1 MAGRVSADVDPG
13 AREVPSRG
21 AVSEQAGGFQSY
33 VLDLQRSAG
42 NARVAA
48 LVRTGH
54 LAAPT
59 LATQTRTLARTP
71 EQVFDAELAA
81 SHWEA
86 AAVALNRMPTAD
98 IPGKVATL
106 TTGQCRR
113 LLAAMRISRR
123 IGATNEIE
131 GPLKTRGGIAAGE
144 IFGTVTTQRDT
155 HSAPT
160 AADLASYDMWIQ
172 FSPDTTVV
180 DCPEIAV
187 VQVVR
192 LTTTATGANAE
203 ILQHLLNRQTPD
215 AWAIDRIED
224 RRFGFYGYGN
234 TGTASGDPGTRAN
247 PVAGG
252 NIRPGSS
259 DPRQDMH
266 YFDGPQTRL
275 RGVTFEFETAI
286 VARRGPQAGLV
297 YSVVTWGFQV
307 AADGTVT
314 HRAVATTDR
323 ISANFRA
330 AREAWNTQAR
340 GPRASRNDPRQV
352 ALPSLR

>member
-1 MAGRVSADVDPG
+1 MTGRVSSDADHG
-13 AREVPSRG
+13 AKDEPARRAADEH
-21 AVSEQAGGFQSY
+21 AVGFRSY
-33 VLDLQRSAG
+33 VLDLQQSVG

-48 LVRTGH
+48 LVRSGR
-54 LAAPT
+54 LGAPT
-59 LATQTRTLARTP
+59 LARQPRTRERTP

-86 AAVALNRMPTAD
+86 AAVALDRMPAGDVT
-98 IPGKVATL
+98 GKVATL

-113 LLAAMRISRR
+113 LLGALRISRR
-123 IGATNEIE
+123 VAAANQIE
-131 GPLKTRGGIAAGE
+131 RPLKDRSSIADGE
-144 IFGTVTTQRDT
+144 IFGTVTTERDP
-155 HSAPT
+155 HSAPS

-172 FSPDTTVV
+172 FSPDASVV
-180 DCPEIAV
+180 DCREIAV
-187 VQVVR
+187 VQAVR
-192 LTTTATGANAE
+192 LTTTASGANAE
-203 ILQHLLNRQTPD
+203 ILQHLINRQTPD

-234 TGTASGDPGTRAN
+234 RGTASGDPGTRSA
-247 PVAGG
+247 PVGGG

-259 DPRQDMH
+259 NPRQDMH

-286 VARRGPQAGLV
+286 VARTGPQAGLV

-314 HRAVATTDR
+314 HRPVATTDR
-323 ISANFRA
+323 ISATFTA
-330 AREAWNTQAR
+330 SREAWNAQAR